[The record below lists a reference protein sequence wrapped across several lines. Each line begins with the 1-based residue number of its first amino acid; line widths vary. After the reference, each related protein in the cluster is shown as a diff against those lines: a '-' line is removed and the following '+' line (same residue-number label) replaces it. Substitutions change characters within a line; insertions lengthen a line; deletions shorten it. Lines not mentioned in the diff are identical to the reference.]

1 MDHAQNILNNKN
13 DKKATINPQN
23 SDVKDLQYVV
33 TVPLNLKYTGKILQ
47 RIAKIRPFI
56 DQ

>member
-33 TVPLNLKYTGKILQ
+33 TVTLNLKYTGKILQ
-47 RIAKIRPFI
+47 RIVKIRPFI